1 VMLFK
6 HGISLNDI
14 KQMSEEEILE
24 YYTIVSV
31 IDEIQA
37 EKIKE

>member
-1 VMLFK
+1 MLFK

>member
-1 VMLFK
+1 MMLFK

>member
-1 VMLFK
+1 VILFK
-6 HGISLNDI
+6 HGVSLNDI

>member
-1 VMLFK
+1 MLFK
-6 HGISLNDI
+6 HGISLSDI

-37 EKIKE
+37 ERAKE